1 MASLICE
8 STCQKEKAVIKYTD
22 KTKGCIPVWEQG
34 KLADHDSKFTTTQN
48 SFGDVGSTFRKE
60 EPQQM
65 WVVFLGK
72 SLMKMLLASLTKPI
86 YQVLW

>member
-34 KLADHDSKFTTTQN
+34 KLADHD
-48 SFGDVGSTFRKE
+48 
-60 EPQQM
+60 
-65 WVVFLGK
+65 
-72 SLMKMLLASLTKPI
+72 
-86 YQVLW
+86 